1 MVNGVGQG
9 AARDLLIGKFAVAI
23 VVVGVAGSVASANP
37 GAAGWSV
44 ITHMVF
50 GVWIIGLIESF
61 IANLFGARP
70 RVYILVT
77 LANVGSAF
85 VGVWL
90 ATSLFQVFMH
100 QHQSDPLD
108 HIVPA
113 SWMSFAV
120 LALMG
125 PIIEFPLFLLSWR
138 RPWWPPGK
146 TWRRPIVAVLV
157 GSIVTNALLVWHY
170 SGTWVDSLVTEYEQA
185 PAASVAAPAVVNE
198 EIPWVYFIAH
208 DERTIRRVRLDGSVA
223 EVVARSDRDLD
234 ERELRAVRQENGE
247 VDLVVHAWNE
257 KSPRLIM
264 RDPDEEIIGNRQP
277 LEDSSYSRTV
287 VERVGLTYT
296 DFGSEGQQWM
306 VADLRPMGARPTK
319 LKAHWDGV
327 KGVTVERVSDGS
339 TSSIAI
345 DNGFAHRA
353 YAPFNVSVLP
363 GEVIVFQLNHEWD
376 VHPSGIYIVGIDSGT
391 RAWIAAGRSPVAV
404 YECGVPGWEPE

>member
-1 MVNGVGQG
+1 MVNRVGQV

-23 VVVGVAGSVASANP
+23 VVVGIAGLAASANP

-44 ITHMVF
+44 IAHMVL
-50 GVWIIGLIESF
+50 GVWIIGLIEAGISK
-61 IANLFGARP
+61 ALGAKWRGL
-70 RVYILVT
+70 ILIT
-77 LANVGSAF
+77 LANVISAY
-85 VGVWL
+85 VGIRCASW
-90 ATSLFQVFMH
+90 VFAAFMYEH
-100 QHQSDPLD
+100 RIDPLD

-146 TWRRPIVAVLV
+146 AWRRPIVAVLV

-170 SGTWVDSLVTEYEQA
+170 SGTWVDSLVTEYERA
-185 PAASVAAPAVVNE
+185 PAASVAAPAVVNG

-208 DERTIRRVRLDGSVA
+208 DERTIRRVRLDGSGS

-247 VDLVVHAWNE
+247 IDLVVHAWNE

-264 RDPDEEIIGNRQP
+264 RGPDEEMIGNREPVQ
-277 LEDSSYSRTV
+277 DSSYRRTV
-287 VERVGLTYT
+287 VERVGLTT
-296 DFGSEGQQWM
+296 ADFGNEGQRI
-306 VADLRPMGARPTK
+306 VADLRSQNARPTK

-327 KGVTVERVSDGS
+327 RGVTVERVSDGN
-339 TSSIAI
+339 TSFIAI

-353 YAPFNVSVLP
+353 YTPFNVSVLP

-376 VHPSGIYIVGIDSGT
+376 VHPSGIYIVGIDSGK
-391 RAWIAAGRSPVAV
+391 RSWIAAGRSPVVV
-404 YECGVPGWEPE
+404 YERGVPGWELE